1 MSSRKSDIHVSKS
14 VGVAALAL
22 LCLSHC
28 ASIRA
33 FGLISD
39 HAVASPGFTEAD
51 VPFELAGHTLVL
63 NGSVIDEERAPHKF
77 IFDTKSINFV
87 DDDLAHQMR
96 LNLRSEIEARDVNG
110 GALTIGLAKLHRLTL
125 GNYATSNVTVGVM
138 DLSFL
143 QDMTG
148 SRIDGILGS
157 SFFVKQNV
165 QIDYA
170 AKKLKVS
177 NSRFTERDRCPSTVD
192 SALDIRN
199 AFAPSFPIRVDA
211 EHDLTAVL
219 DTGAAHSMMPSK
231 WILEH
236 QKHHPEDVVA
246 SHGSMVLTRSKSD
259 GTRSLAVRIRSIDF
273 AGQQL
278 RDLVMLSNMQ
288 DTVLIG
294 SDILRNFTVDI
305 DYSIKKLCFVRN
317 GVEKYDH
324 NILSYGF
331 KCARGGSS
339 QQIVVSG
346 VWHHSPADRAGI
358 QPNDV
363 LTDIDSVPVGG
374 LSLHEVEQLLEERSE
389 PIGIGFERAGRK
401 FVVGL
406 SKEEVIK

>member
-1 MSSRKSDIHVSKS
+1 VSKV

-22 LCLSHC
+22 LCLSQC

-33 FGLISD
+33 FGLLSD
-39 HAVASPGFTEAD
+39 HAVASPDFSRTD
-51 VPFELAGHTLVL
+51 VPFELRGHALVL
-63 NGSVIDEERAPHKF
+63 NGIVIGEHHGPHEF

-87 DDDLAHQMR
+87 DGALAREMS
-96 LNLRSEIEARDVNG
+96 LGLRSEIEARDVNG
-110 GALTIGLAKLHRLTL
+110 GAQTIGLAKLGGLTL

-157 SFFVKQNV
+157 SFFIKQNV
-165 QIDYA
+165 QVDYA
-170 AKKLKVS
+170 AKTLKVS
-177 NSRFTERDRCPSTVD
+177 NTRFTERDHCPYAVD

-199 AFAPSFPIRVDA
+199 AFAPSFPLRVDG
-211 EHDLTAVL
+211 EYDLTAVL
-219 DTGAAHSMMPSK
+219 DTGAVHSMMPSK

-236 QKHHPEDVVA
+236 QKHNPEDVVA

-259 GTRSLAVRIRSIDF
+259 GTSSLAVRIRTIEF

-294 SDILRNFTVDI
+294 YDILRNFTLDI

-331 KCARGGSS
+331 RCARGGSS
-339 QQIVVSG
+339 RQIVVSG

-363 LTDIDSVPVGG
+363 VTDIDSVPVGG
-374 LSLHEVEQLLEERSE
+374 LSLREVEQLLEDRSE
-389 PIGIGFERAGRK
+389 PIGVGFERNGKK
-401 FVVGL
+401 FVAAL